1 MDKDFYSIKEFA
13 SILRVS
19 PITIRRAIKNGR
31 INAFRAGGTEKS
43 SFRIPASEIHRM
55 GIIDLQKIVK
65 SLVQEERDAEK
76 KS

>member
-1 MDKDFYSIKEFA
+1 MEQDFYSIKEFA
-13 SILRVS
+13 SVLRVS

-55 GIIDLQKIVK
+55 GIVDLKKIVK
-65 SLVQEERDAEK
+65 LLVEEEKNAQK